1 MSLLPFRL
9 VRFLTAGIGKK
20 KKVNVMMY
28 ILYGK
33 LENLDREFNQRRIR
47 NINTCVIDC
56 ITQPYCTNAVKNMA
70 AAH

>member
-1 MSLLPFRL
+1 MNVK
-9 VRFLTAGIGKK
+9 VRVLS
-20 KKVNVMMY
+20 
-28 ILYGK
+28 GK
-33 LENLDREFNQRRIR
+33 LENLDRNIKQRRIR

>member
-9 VRFLTAGIGKK
+9 VRFITAGSGGKN
-20 KKVNVMMY
+20 VNVMMY

-33 LENLDREFNQRRIR
+33 LENLDRKFNQRRIR